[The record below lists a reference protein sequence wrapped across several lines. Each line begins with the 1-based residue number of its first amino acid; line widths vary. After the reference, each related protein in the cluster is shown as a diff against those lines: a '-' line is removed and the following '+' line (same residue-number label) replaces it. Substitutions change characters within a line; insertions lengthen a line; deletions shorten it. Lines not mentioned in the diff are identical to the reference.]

1 MFQKLH
7 YQVLNLINFF
17 SPIYIAIVFFLI
29 KKIETVSDIFIV
41 VSFVTIFTQGFSA
54 NMRNIYLGSRI
65 FLEFKLVVLI
75 RILIGIFALLR
86 FWGKLVLIKKAK
98 QSERKNHRNTYSEAE
113 SKEANKR
120 VGKTT
125 LHLFK
130 NKSKQKPKYN
140 IDAEDIDFKE
150 IK

>member
-1 MFQKLH
+1 MIILGIVNFLKT
-7 YQVLNLINFF
+7 VL
-17 SPIYIAIVFFLI
+17 
-29 KKIETVSDIFIV
+29 
-41 VSFVTIFTQGFSA
+41 
-54 NMRNIYLGSRI
+54 
-65 FLEFKLVVLI
+65 
-75 RILIGIFALLR
+75 ILIGIFALLR

-125 LHLFK
+125 LHLFNKK
-130 NKSKQKPKYN
+130 NKKSKPFL
-140 IDAEDIDFKE
+140 DAEDVDFEE

>member
-1 MFQKLH
+1 M
-7 YQVLNLINFF
+7 IFF
-17 SPIYIAIVFFLI
+17 SIVGL
-29 KKIETVSDIFIV
+29 
-41 VSFVTIFTQGFSA
+41 
-54 NMRNIYLGSRI
+54 
-65 FLEFKLVVLI
+65 FKTVLI
-75 RILIGIFALLR
+75 IIGIFALLK
-86 FWGKLVLIKKAK
+86 FWGKLILIKKAK
-98 QSERKNHRNTYSEAE
+98 QAERKKHSQTYSEAE